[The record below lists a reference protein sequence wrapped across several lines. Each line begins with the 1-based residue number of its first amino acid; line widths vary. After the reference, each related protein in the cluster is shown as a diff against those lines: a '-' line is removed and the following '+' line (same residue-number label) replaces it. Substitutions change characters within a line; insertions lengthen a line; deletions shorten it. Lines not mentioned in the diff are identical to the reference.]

1 MKSVS
6 HGSSNTSYQ
15 RPTWGTS
22 LMWSLILLL
31 GSPVTTF
38 LHFLLALCGGQWT
51 WHNKG
56 RYTFFRPAPRSL
68 SSLLACLRKTTVT
81 ISRCCYR
88 CFVDRISHQP
98 PSSPYSTC
106 IYYWCE
112 PREAVLELQPSFPG
126 RGGGDACW
134 NKISWAIFSEP
145 KYFWTELYLKK
156 CQKKV

>member
-1 MKSVS
+1 MVVQIHPIKDLPGAPPSC
-6 HGSSNTSYQ
+6 GPWSSC
-15 RPTWGTS
+15 WGLQSPPSSTFSS
-22 LMWSLILLL
+22 LCVGDNILDITK
-31 GSPVTTF
+31 GGF
-38 LHFLLALCGGQWT
+38 L
-51 WHNKG
+51 
-56 RYTFFRPAPRSL
+56 RPAPRSL

-81 ISRCCYR
+81 ISRCSYR

-145 KYFWTELYLKK
+145 KYFWTELYLKNAK
-156 CQKKV
+156 KKV